1 MASNYNSPR
10 GGFGYNQ
17 PRQQYSPQQR
27 MLYESP
33 KNLRT
38 SPHQQKQNYSK
49 GQIIR
54 QSNSD
59 TNVSSQHRQQ
69 NVKDPH
75 QVLIFFS
82 IFFLSKEPF
91 FNRSIFRLH
100 EKICLILSNMN
111 YLVLQNISLDKA

>member
-1 MASNYNSPR
+1 MVPNYSSPR

-49 GQIIR
+49 GHIAR

-59 TNVSSQHRQQ
+59 TNVSSQPRQQ
-69 NVKDPH
+69 NAKDMH
-75 QVLIFFS
+75 QVIIFLLFFFFQKNHFS
-82 IFFLSKEPF
+82 TDRCFGFMK
-91 FNRSIFRLH
+91 
-100 EKICLILSNMN
+100 KICLFLSNVN
-111 YLVLQNISLDKA
+111 YLVSENNSFDKV

>member
-1 MASNYNSPR
+1 MVPNYSSPR

-49 GQIIR
+49 GHIAR

-59 TNVSSQHRQQ
+59 TNVSSQPRQQ
-69 NVKDPH
+69 NAKNMH
-75 QVLIFFS
+75 QVIIFLLF
-82 IFFLSKEPF
+82 FFLSEEPF
-91 FNRSIFRLH
+91 FNRSMFRLY
-100 EKICLILSNMN
+100 EKNL
-111 YLVLQNISLDKA
+111 LVPQ